1 MKPIAQILD
10 AFRSLREHRALAAPT
25 DQALAELIREAL
37 SALEE
42 AELSHDEIRRNLSA
56 AVKAGKP
63 SGNGYY
69 CWVRDV
75 FDDHLVY
82 EEETPT
88 GATLWQQGYTIDDAG
103 KVTLGTEVSKVK
115 VATTYVAVA
124 ESATLSDVDPIRE
137 ARDGLARAR
146 RKLAAAAKLH
156 QAHMDGTEPTSDA
169 SQKRLMGL
177 INDAL
182 SAIGASAGPAM
193 AESGAGP
200 DTDELEE
207 ADLVGE
213 IVPLVEKSVRQDG
226 TFPIRIIAPGW
237 GSSGYYSK
245 QVLERDIPKVFP
257 AGTHMHFDHPT
268 VSESKERP
276 ERSVKTIAAVTS
288 SLPVWQDNGPAGP
301 GMYAEAKARS
311 QYRADIEELAPYIGV
326 SIVASGHRKTG
337 IAEGRKG
344 PVIESIHAG
353 GSIDFVTQAGAG
365 GQVISLFEAARSRA
379 ISEPITEVDE
389 VSDQELKEAREALA
403 AAQKEASDALAEAA
417 RLREG
422 ALLREARDVVAT
434 ALAKVENLPD
444 ITRDRLLE
452 TIAKNPP
459 TADGKLDAATLE
471 TQVSEAVRAEVEYL
485 AKVTGSGRITG
496 MGGAG
501 STSDA
506 AVKESEDRI
515 GAALA
520 RGFGLTEAETK
531 QAVAG
536 RSH

>member
-1 MKPIAQILD
+1 MNPVAQLLD
-10 AFRSLREHRALAAPT
+10 RIRSLREAGRAEPTLVDVIHEAA
-25 DQALAELIREAL
+25 L
-37 SALEE
+37 ALEE
-42 AELSHDEIRRNLSA
+42 AELSHDEVRRNLSA

-103 KVTLGTEVSKVK
+103 KVTLGTEVTKVK

-124 ESATLSDVDPIRE
+124 EAAVPRE
-137 ARDGLARAR
+137 HSED
-146 RKLAAAAKLH
+146 
-156 QAHMDGTEPTSDA
+156 
-169 SQKRLMGL
+169 
-177 INDAL
+177 
-182 SAIGASAGPAM
+182 
-193 AESGAGP
+193 
-200 DTDELEE
+200 LEE

-213 IVPLVEKSVRQDG
+213 VVPLVEKAVRKDG
-226 TFPIRIIAPGW
+226 SFPIKVIAPGW
-237 GSSGYYSK
+237 GASGYYSEA
-245 QVLERDIPKVFP
+245 VLRRDIPKVFP

-268 VSESKERP
+268 VTESKERP
-276 ERSVKTIAAVTS
+276 ERSVQTIAAVTT

-311 QYRADIEELAPYIGV
+311 ARQTDIEELAPHIGV
-326 SIVASGHRKTG
+326 SIVASGHRKPG

-344 PVIESIHAG
+344 PVIESIVAG
-353 GSIDFVTQAGAG
+353 QSIDFVTQAGAG
-365 GQVISLFEAARSRA
+365 GQIISLFEAARGRA
-379 ISEPITEVDE
+379 ISEPIEEGDD
-389 VSDQELKEAREALA
+389 VSEQDLKEARDALEAE
-403 AAQKEASDALAEAA
+403 QKKSADALAENA

-422 ALLREARDVVAT
+422 AVLREARDVVAA
-434 ALAKVENLPD
+434 ALGKVENLPD
-444 ITRDRLLE
+444 ITRTRLLE
-452 TIAKNPP
+452 AIASNPP
-459 TADGKLDAATLE
+459 TTDGALDAATLE
-471 TQVSEAVRAEVEYL
+471 TRVAEAVTAEVAYL

-496 MGGAG
+496 MGGSGGG
-501 STSDA
+501 SDS

-536 RSH
+536 RRN

>member
-10 AFRSLREHRALAAPT
+10 AFRSLREHRAPAAPT
-25 DQALAELIREAL
+25 DQALTELIREAL

-42 AELSHDEIRRNLSA
+42 AELSHDEIRRNLTA

-88 GATLWQQGYTIDDAG
+88 GATLWQQGYAIDDAG
-103 KVTLGTEVSKVK
+103 KVTLGTEVTKVK
-115 VATTYVAVA
+115 VATTYVAVS
-124 ESATLSDVDPIRE
+124 ESVRE
-137 ARDGLARAR
+137 ADVPREN
-146 RKLAAAAKLH
+146 
-156 QAHMDGTEPTSDA
+156 TDA
-169 SQKRLMGL
+169 
-177 INDAL
+177 
-182 SAIGASAGPAM
+182 
-193 AESGAGP
+193 
-200 DTDELEE
+200 LEE
-207 ADLVGE
+207 AELVGE
-213 IVPLVEKSVRQDG
+213 IVPLVEKAVRQDG

-311 QYRADIEELAPYIGV
+311 QYRADIEELAPHIGV

-403 AAQKEASDALAEAA
+403 AAQKKTSDALAEAA

-422 ALLREARDVVAT
+422 AILREARDVVAT

-452 TIAKNPP
+452 AIAKNPP
-459 TADGKLDAATLE
+459 IADGKLDAGTLE